1 MSVKQTKRARI
12 HTRIR
17 ARVMG
22 TKDVPRLC
30 VFKSAQ
36 HIYAQLIDDETG
48 KVLVSASD
56 IALKSSKAKKVEQ
69 SMEVGKLIAKE
80 ASAKKIE
87 KVVFDRGGFLF
98 HGRIN
103 AVADGA
109 REGGL
114 KFQILWQKK
123 QKQNF
128 NKKKLQKMMDSDQ
141 SARVLVVETLW
152 LKMNLKPNY

>member
-12 HTRIR
+12 HKRIR
-17 ARVMG
+17 ARVIG

-36 HIYAQLIDDETG
+36 HIYAQLIDDENG

-56 IALKSSKAKKVEQ
+56 ITLKSKKGKKVEQ
-69 SMEVGKLIAKE
+69 SMEVGKFIAKE

-98 HGRIN
+98 HGRIK
-103 AVADGA
+103 AVAEGA

-114 KFQILWQKK
+114 KF
-123 QKQNF
+123 
-128 NKKKLQKMMDSDQ
+128 
-141 SARVLVVETLW
+141 
-152 LKMNLKPNY
+152 